1 MNNTHIH
8 KGDEEMTL
16 GSDGSRP
23 ISACYICTFGKANNF
38 TKKKKEIRAE
48 QFFFSKTKEKEVKAN
63 QRMKKAYTE
72 KFIEEKKIIF
82 FSFAQPEWA
91 DR

>member
-23 ISACYICTFGKANNF
+23 ISACYICSYFWESQQF
-38 TKKKKEIRAE
+38 HQEKKKKSE
-48 QFFFSKTKEKEVKAN
+48 QNNFFSKTKEKEVKAN
-63 QRMKKAYTE
+63 QRMKKAYTD
-72 KFIEEKKIIF
+72 KFIEEKK
-82 FSFAQPEWA
+82 
-91 DR
+91 